1 MVIPRLVGLDVAN
14 AVAEAQYLRMI
25 AAVVDRDHRPMLG
38 GTRDHTVCRVTGQ
51 DPRPGTEV
59 VVNELTITVT
69 ITARCAAAARR
80 SGDGVG

>member
-38 GTRDHTVCRVTGQ
+38 GTRHTVCTVTGQ

-69 ITARCAAAARR
+69 ITARCAAAARS
-80 SGDGVG
+80 SGDGLR

>member
-38 GTRDHTVCRVTGQ
+38 GARDHTACRVTGQ
-51 DPRPGTEV
+51 DPRAGTEV
-59 VVNELTITVT
+59 VVSELTITVT
-69 ITARCAAAARR
+69 FTARCAAAARS
-80 SGDGVG
+80 SGAGVR